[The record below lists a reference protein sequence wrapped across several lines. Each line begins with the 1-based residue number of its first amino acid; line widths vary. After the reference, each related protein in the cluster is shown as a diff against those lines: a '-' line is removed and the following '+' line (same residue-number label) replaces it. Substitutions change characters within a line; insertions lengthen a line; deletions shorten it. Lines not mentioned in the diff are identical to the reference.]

1 MNRKYIVLLLF
12 VMGFGSVAKACDI
25 CGCGVGSYY
34 LGILPE
40 YNKRFIGL
48 RYQYKTLTT
57 HLGPSGERS
66 PLTADETYQSTELWG
81 GWNIGTRFRVLAFVP
96 YNFNKRESQ
105 TGDGDKR
112 GLGDIA
118 VMGYFKLFDNMN
130 TVSERLLVQSLW
142 IGAGVKAPTGRYEP
156 SERLAVQE
164 SPNNFQLGTA
174 STDFTVNAAYDIR
187 YNDLGLNTNVT
198 YKMNTENSHEYR
210 YGNKWTANALLY
222 HKFRIANKFTV
233 APNAGVLYETAQ
245 KDVESNTY
253 TIDVS
258 GGHALSLVL
267 GAELAFK
274 GVSMGAN
281 FQQVASQNLAGGR
294 AKAGNRMMVHVSLP
308 F

>member
-1 MNRKYIVLLLF
+1 MMNKKYIILILF
-12 VMGFGSVAKACDI
+12 VLSFVTSQACDI

-48 RYQYKTLTT
+48 RYQHKTLTT

-81 GWNIGTRFRVLAFVP
+81 GWNIGSRFRVLAFVP

-105 TGDGDKR
+105 TGDGRKN

-130 TVSERLLVQSLW
+130 TVADRLLVQSLW

-174 STDFTVNAAYDIR
+174 STDFTVNAAYDLR
-187 YNDLGLNTNVT
+187 FNDLGLNTNVT

-210 YGNKWTANALLY
+210 YGNKLTANALLY
-222 HKFRIANKFTV
+222 HKFRIANTFTV
-233 APNAGVLYETAQ
+233 APNAGVLYETAK
-245 KDVESNTY
+245 KDVENDKY
-253 TIDVS
+253 EIDVS
-258 GGHALSLVL
+258 GGHAVSLVV
-267 GAELAFK
+267 GAEFAFK
-274 GVSMGAN
+274 SLSMGTN
-281 FQQVASQNLAGGR
+281 FQKVASQNLAGGR
-294 AKAGNRMMVHVSLP
+294 VTAGNRMMVHVSLP